1 MDDSS
6 ILIFNLVFAGTLG
19 IGFLMFL
26 GQLAAFIVLLAIT
39 ATVEFLVITLGALIR
54 RTRKSAP
61 QRQLRG
67 RHFSRVSPATDAS
80 DG

>member
-6 ILIFNLVFAGTLG
+6 TLVFNLFFAGTLG

-26 GQLAAFIVLLAIT
+26 VQLAAFIVLLAVA
-39 ATVEFLVITLGALIR
+39 ATVEFLVVTLGALVP

-61 QRQLRG
+61 HRQLCG
-67 RHFSRVSPATDAS
+67 RHYSRMLPSADAF